1 MESDLTLHKILSA
14 AAQNLLFPSEID
26 APFEINIWDK
36 TQGLGISSASVMEL
50 TGNKQVEYIK
60 ETDLETLFSTPTM
73 EQDWHSSEDKEK
85 VKRFIGLQ
93 KIINENLK
101 EVTVFKFGKINVS
114 VFIVGRAFSGNL
126 ICIST
131 KQLQT

>member
-1 MESDLTLHKILSA
+1 MESDLNLHKILSA

-50 TGNKQVEYIK
+50 TGNKLAEYIK
-60 ETDLETLFSTPTM
+60 ETNLETLFSTPTK
-73 EQDWHSSEDKEK
+73 EQDWHSPEDKEK

-101 EVTVFKFGKINVS
+101 EVKVFKFGKINILVY
-114 VFIVGRAFSGNL
+114 IVGRTPQGN
-126 ICIST
+126 IMCVST